1 MMNKKIKRLYEYKER
16 LNEIVNKEGGRVT
29 SKEDHLMFNELSLEA
44 RKLTLKINKTSS
56 NKKLRKLFSKLTLEE
71 IDDSFRLFPPFY
83 TDSGKNIHLGKN
95 VFINACCNFQ
105 DQGGIFIGSNV
116 LIGHDVTLATIN
128 HDVNI
133 ETRGNMLLKPII
145 IEDDVWI
152 GSGVIV
158 TQGVRVGK
166 GAIIAAGAIVTKD
179 VEPFSVVGGVPAKL
193 IKRLK

>member
-1 MMNKKIKRLYEYKER
+1 MMNKKEKRLYKYKQR
-16 LNEIVNKEGGRVT
+16 LNEIVNKEEGRVT

-105 DQGGIFIGSNV
+105 DQGGIFIGNNV
-116 LIGHDVTLATIN
+116 LIGHNVTLATIN

-152 GSGVIV
+152 GSGAII

-179 VEPFSVVGGVPAKL
+179 VEPYSVVGGVPAKL
-193 IKRLK
+193 IKKLK

>member
-1 MMNKKIKRLYEYKER
+1 MMNKKEKRLYKYKER
-16 LNEIVNKEGGRVT
+16 LNEIVNKEEGKVT

-44 RKLTLKINKTSS
+44 RKITLKINKTSS

-95 VFINACCNFQ
+95 IFINACCNFQ
-105 DQGGIFIGSNV
+105 DQGGIFIGNNV
-116 LIGHDVTLATIN
+116 LIGHNVTLATIN

-133 ETRGNMLLKPII
+133 ESRGNMLLKPII

-152 GSGVIV
+152 GSGAII

-166 GAIIAAGAIVTKD
+166 GAIIAAGAIVIKD
-179 VEPFSVVGGVPAKL
+179 VEPYSVVGGVPAKL
-193 IKRLK
+193 IKKLK

>member
-1 MMNKKIKRLYEYKER
+1 MNKKLKRLYKYKER
-16 LNEIVNKEGGRVT
+16 LNEIVTKEEGKVT
-29 SKEDHLMFNELSLEA
+29 SKEDHIMFDELSLEA
-44 RKLTLKINKTSS
+44 RKLTLKINKTSF

-71 IDDSFRLFPPFY
+71 IDPSFRVFPPFY
-83 TDSGKNIHLGKN
+83 TDAGKNIHFGKN

-105 DQGGIFIGSNV
+105 DQGGIFIGNNV
-116 LIGHDVTLATIN
+116 LIGHNVTLATIN

-145 IEDDVWI
+145 IEDDVWV
-152 GSGVIV
+152 GSGAII

-193 IKRLK
+193 IKKLK